1 MVMVAAVTE
10 SGVEAAY
17 WQYFSA
23 FHCNT
28 TQRNV
33 VAVVM
38 VRAVARV
45 LAVECAVLETGLKE
59 RGESNNQHGRRKNQM
74 QQSTVGDKCNKHQ
87 QTTLMTVTTGRVTSH
102 NTVDVTGGDGRGDAP
117 I

>member
-45 LAVECAVLETGLKE
+45 LAVE
-59 RGESNNQHGRRKNQM
+59 
-74 QQSTVGDKCNKHQ
+74 
-87 QTTLMTVTTGRVTSH
+87 
-102 NTVDVTGGDGRGDAP
+102 
-117 I
+117 